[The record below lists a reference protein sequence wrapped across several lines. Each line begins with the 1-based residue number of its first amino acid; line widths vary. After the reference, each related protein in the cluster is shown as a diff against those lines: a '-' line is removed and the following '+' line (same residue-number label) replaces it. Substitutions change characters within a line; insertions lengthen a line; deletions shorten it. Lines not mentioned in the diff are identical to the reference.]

1 MKTLLQ
7 IKPDDSEINSDWKKI
22 DEQIDTF
29 FSETYKSKLADIS
42 LYEQEIGLNDFIRGQ
57 EVPKLSNEE
66 QASLEDDLTLE
77 EKVSYFRL
85 RKIKLPQS
93 VL

>member
-7 IKPDDSEINSDWKKI
+7 IKPDDSEITSDWKKI
-22 DEQIDTF
+22 DEQIETF

-42 LYEQEIGLNDFIRGQ
+42 LYEQEIGFNDFIRGQ

-66 QASLEDDLTLE
+66 QASLEGDLTLE

-85 RKIKLPQS
+85 RKIKLPQR

>member
-7 IKPDDSEINSDWKKI
+7 IKADDSEITSDWKKI
-22 DEQIDTF
+22 NQPIETF
-29 FSETYKSKLADIS
+29 CSETQKSKFVDIP
-42 LYEQEIGLNDFIRGQ
+42 LDEQEIGFNDFIRNL

-77 EKVSYFRL
+77 GK
-85 RKIKLPQS
+85 
-93 VL
+93 

>member
-22 DEQIDTF
+22 DEQIETF

-42 LYEQEIGLNDFIRGQ
+42 LYEQDIGFNDFIRGQ
-57 EVPKLSNEE
+57 EMPKLSNEE
-66 QASLEDDLTLE
+66 QA
-77 EKVSYFRL
+77 
-85 RKIKLPQS
+85 
-93 VL
+93 